1 MKLTIVAAIAKNNV
15 IGRNNSLPWHI
26 PEDLKRFKELT
37 SGSPVVMG
45 RKTYES
51 IGRPLPN
58 RLNIILTK
66 KGFQALDEIKV
77 FNQTNELLNFLNA
90 LDQEIFII
98 GGSEIYNLLE
108 PYCSKMVLTHVMEE
122 FKGDAFFFN

>member
-26 PEDLKRFKELT
+26 PEDLRRFKELT

-58 RLNIILTK
+58 RLNIILNTL
-66 KGFQALDEIKV
+66 FNRIRFRQEV
-77 FNQTNELLNFLNA
+77 F
-90 LDQEIFII
+90 
-98 GGSEIYNLLE
+98 SE
-108 PYCSKMVLTHVMEE
+108 
-122 FKGDAFFFN
+122 G

>member
-26 PEDLKRFKELT
+26 PEDLRRFKELT
-37 SGSPVVMG
+37 SVSPVVMG

-66 KGFQALDEIKV
+66 KGFQALDEIKAV
-77 FNQTNELLNFLNA
+77 SYTHLTLPTNRE
-90 LDQEIFII
+90 
-98 GGSEIYNLLE
+98 
-108 PYCSKMVLTHVMEE
+108 V
-122 FKGDAFFFN
+122 

>member
-15 IGRNNSLPWHI
+15 IGKNNSLPWHI

-58 RLNIILTK
+58 RMNIILTK
-66 KGFQALDEIKV
+66 KGFQTLDEIKI
-77 FNQTNELLNFLNA
+77 FKQINELLNFLDA
-90 LDQEIFII
+90 LDQAVSYKHLTLPTI
-98 GGSEIYNLLE
+98 
-108 PYCSKMVLTHVMEE
+108 CSV
-122 FKGDAFFFN
+122 